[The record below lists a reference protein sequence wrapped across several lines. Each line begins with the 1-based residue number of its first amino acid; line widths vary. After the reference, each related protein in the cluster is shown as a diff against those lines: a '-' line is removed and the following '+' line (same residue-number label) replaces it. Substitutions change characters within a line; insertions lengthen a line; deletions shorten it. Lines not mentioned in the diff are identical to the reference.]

1 MAKEMIFNQYTGG
14 DESLKFWDG
23 VKMFT
28 LNDEY
33 FWNEEE
39 FRDWIWEKDMNINEL
54 INKANS
60 WGIQYN
66 PQNRM
71 FYLPKGSELR
81 TQYYEGQKILDVE
94 YYYNGNFVDSIDTTD
109 DIRVEFETKE
119 RKVELTVKAIKEI
132 YVDASSD
139 RQAIAIVREMFENG
153 DIEFEDDDYD
163 TPNYEC
169 GVESE

>member
-1 MAKEMIFNQYTGG
+1 MIFNQYTGG
-14 DESLKFWDG
+14 EESLKFWDG

-33 FWNEEE
+33 FWTAEE
-39 FRDWIWEKDMNINEL
+39 FKNWMYEDEITMADL
-54 INKANS
+54 IKKANS

-66 PQNRM
+66 PQNNM

-81 TQYYEGQKILDVE
+81 AQYYEGRESIDLE
-94 YYYNGNFVDSIDTTD
+94 YWYNGDEIDSVDTTD
-109 DIRVEFETKE
+109 DIKVEFETKE

-132 YVDASSD
+132 YIDANSD

-153 DIEFEDDDYD
+153 DIEFENDDYD
-163 TPNYEC
+163 TPSYEC